1 MIVGDLHSGA
11 GKLEQAIKN
20 LQLHWELTRQ
30 MWHDSASRSFED
42 NHLADLLPQVKTVL
56 EATQRITEVLDK
68 AQHEVT

>member
-20 LQLHWELTRQ
+20 LQLRWEFTRQ

-42 NHLADLLPQVKTVL
+42 NHLADLLPQVRTVL
-56 EATQRITEVLDK
+56 EATQRVREVLEK
-68 AQHEVT
+68 AQYEVT